1 MQYGEYFEHLV
12 KFVGSHVCQINGVG
26 EAGLL
31 LVVVAVLIRNCKSS
45 FLLLK
50 SKVINKTQNIR
61 KSKHDN
67 K

>member
-1 MQYGEYFEHLV
+1 MKYGEYFEHLLD

-26 EAGLL
+26 KG
-31 LVVVAVLIRNCKSS
+31 VVGGGDCIGKSS

-50 SKVINKTQNIR
+50 SKTINKTQNII